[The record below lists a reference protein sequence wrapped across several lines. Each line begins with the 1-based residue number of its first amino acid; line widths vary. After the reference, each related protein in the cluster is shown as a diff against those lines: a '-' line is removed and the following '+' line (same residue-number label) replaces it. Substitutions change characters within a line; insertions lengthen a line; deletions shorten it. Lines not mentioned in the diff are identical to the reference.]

1 MTFSPPPSMISFV
14 AFSRQMRERQ
24 AHQRLLLC
32 PVSQGRAES
41 GKLVLVRC
49 FVLWAW
55 IDPCTRGYLPA
66 LEAIFEE
73 GSGSDGQ
80 PRVGLSWLNIVLDLD
95 LQESLKSKIRAAG
108 ISNTPERS
116 FVCHSRIRSS
126 LLTKSGW
133 RV

>member
-1 MTFSPPPSMISFV
+1 M
-14 AFSRQMRERQ
+14 
-24 AHQRLLLC
+24 
-32 PVSQGRAES
+32 
-41 GKLVLVRC
+41 
-49 FVLWAW
+49 
-55 IDPCTRGYLPA
+55 PA

-80 PRVGLSWLNIVLDLD
+80 PRVGLSWLKIVLDLD